1 MKILLINN
9 LLSSD
14 CIGRVPLGVL
24 YISAALRKA
33 GHETDIVDT
42 RHYKN
47 IIKKIED
54 YNPAVL
60 LFSLRTASSQ
70 LYIDLNRQ
78 IKRHFPNLFSIFG
91 GPHATFYPQ
100 IIQREKAIDA
110 ICVGEGEDAIIE
122 FIARLEREE
131 EYHTTANFWIRRNGE
146 ICQNEVRPLIENI
159 DNISFPDR
167 ELLCRYSRVRDFPV
181 RNFIT
186 TRGCPYS
193 CTYCFNQ
200 AYNEI
205 YKGLGKRV
213 RRRSVD
219 NVIAEIEEEYKQYPF
234 QVAQFEDDI
243 FVVPGKWLEE
253 FSEKYRSKID
263 LPFSCNVRAEL
274 ITEKEVSLIR
284 EAGCVSVWIGV
295 EAGSE
300 VVRKNLLKRN
310 NTDSTTINSVRYL
323 QDAGITVATENI
335 LGLPETTL
343 DDDFKT
349 LELNRILRPGFA
361 NPSIYQPYPGTELGQ
376 RARDAGIFSG
386 NYDDIQNFYST
397 SSLNIKHRREVE
409 NLQYLFSFCVEYSFL
424 YSHLHKLVR
433 LPLGF
438 LYKAIQTLWRGRAL
452 THRII
457 PVKMGVK
464 HLCHVLWRSLMC

>member
-1 MKILLINN
+1 MKVLFINN
-9 LLSSD
+9 VLGSD

-42 RHYKN
+42 RHFKN

-70 LYIDLNRQ
+70 IYINLNRR
-78 IKRHFPNLFSIFG
+78 IKSDYPEMVSIFG

-100 IIQREKAIDA
+100 IIEGEKTIDA
-110 ICVGEGEDAIIE
+110 VCVGEGEDAITEYIN
-122 FIARLEREE
+122 RLENGD
-131 EYHTTANFWIRRNGE
+131 EYHTTPNFWTRRNGAVYK
-146 ICQNEVRPLIENI
+146 NSVRPLIGNI
-159 DNISFPDR
+159 DNVSYPDR
-167 ELLCRYSRVRDFPV
+167 ELLCRYPSVRDFPV

-219 NVIAEIEEEYKQYPF
+219 NVITEIEEEYQRNPF
-234 QVAQFEDDI
+234 QLVQFEDDI
-243 FVVPGKWLEE
+243 FVVPGKWLED
-253 FSEKYRSKID
+253 FSEKYRSKIG
-263 LPFSCNVRAEL
+263 LPFTCNVRAEL

-284 EAGCVSVWIGV
+284 NAGCVSVWIGV
-295 EAGSE
+295 ESGSE

-310 NTDSTTINSVRYL
+310 NTDSTTINCVKLL
-323 QDAGITVATENI
+323 QSAGIYVATENI

-349 LELNRILRPGFA
+349 FELNCVLRPGFA
-361 NPSIYQPYPGTELGQ
+361 NPSIYQPYPGTELGR
-376 RARDAGIFSG
+376 RASDAGIFSG
-386 NYDDIQNFYST
+386 NFDDIKNFYST

-409 NLQYLFSFCVEYSFL
+409 NLQCLFSFCVEFPFLSSFL
-424 YSHLHKLVR
+424 RKLVH
-433 LPLGF
+433 LPLNS
-438 LYKAIQTLWRGRAL
+438 LYRGMQTLWRGYAL
-452 THRII
+452 TQRII
-457 PVKMGVK
+457 PVKLGIRQW
-464 HLCHVLWRSLMC
+464 LHVVRRSLGI